1 MTVEKQWEPDTS
13 GKLAILYE
21 GREDDMVPFECIKQ
35 YLRYPAK
42 FRHAERTLIADL
54 PKEASEGRDVKV
66 FESRCAASFF
76 TVVVLPD
83 ADRPGLIYES
93 GTDSKMARMSA
104 EVAKAYHE
112 NLPLTENDLSR
123 RMQMAAA
130 DEMFVLKPWREDYL
144 VRR

>member
-1 MTVEKQWEPDTS
+1 MEKQREPDTDD
-13 GKLAILYE
+13 KLAILYE
-21 GREDDMVPFECIKQ
+21 ARADDPAPFECIKQ

-54 PKEASEGRDVKV
+54 PKETSDGRDVKV

-83 ADRPGLIYES
+83 ADRPGVIYES
-93 GTDSKMARMSA
+93 GSGSEMAQMAA

-123 RMQMAAA
+123 RMAMAEA
-130 DEMFVLKPWREDYL
+130 EGMFVLKPWRGDYL
-144 VRR
+144 DCR